1 MNHKDNDKKKEKNND
16 MKDRFT
22 PEGIPITTPL
32 EVGIDGIL
40 QTFDNIHRDNNKT
53 RKGTKINKAGKS
65 LKRTSNKIDYPGT
78 NETAV
83 SLVTVIILILLGG
96 LSWL

>member
-40 QTFDNIHRDNNKT
+40 QTFDNIHHNNKT

-65 LKRTSNKIDYPGT
+65 LKSTSDKIEYIDT
-78 NETAV
+78 NEAAV
-83 SLVTVIILILLGG
+83 SLATVIILILLGG